1 MADYDPSS
9 IPILDDIITR
19 GDTDKAASR
28 PQNDL
33 LKTLEAEQKEAANIT
48 TESAKTAPELEI
60 EKELGI
66 EPGSQD
72 TYTGEQSL
80 NASESAPITDESP
93 FDTITDQPSGEIVE
107 QPPIAIETLTE
118 EILASV
124 MPEMEQL
131 LRERIRQALEQQ
143 LQNDDSQA
151 TNTSSSS

>member
-33 LKTLEAEQKEAANIT
+33 LKSLDENQNKAADKAT
-48 TESAKTAPELEI
+48 QSAAVPEPEIEPELEI
-60 EKELGI
+60 ESS
-66 EPGSQD
+66 SQD
-72 TYTGEQSL
+72 THTGEESL
-80 NASESAPITDESP
+80 NAPESAHIADESP
-93 FDTITDQPSGEIVE
+93 FDTNTNQPSGETSE

-118 EILASV
+118 DILASV
-124 MPEMEQL
+124 MPEMERL
-131 LRERIRQALEQQ
+131 LRDRIRQALQQQ

-151 TNTSSSS
+151 SNTPSSS